1 MLIVFFVGN
10 YHKIR
15 TLESIT
21 LTQLLL
27 FSYPSLTHLL
37 LR

>member
-27 FSYPSLTHLL
+27 NSYSSLVHFLL
-37 LR
+37 G